1 VTRHEPR
8 AVSPQHAALA
18 TGLSLCTIYRAIRAG
33 ELRAKKQRSRWLI
46 SVNELRRFVG
56 DPVEVENVYPRVLKP
71 LAMLSPRERAMVME
85 ALGSPSRTRG
95 QAHARG

>member
-1 VTRHEPR
+1 MTRHEPR

-56 DPVEVENVYPRVLKP
+56 DPVEVETTAPRLLNGPVFHLD
-71 LAMLSPRERAMVME
+71 ARGREMVGQ
-85 ALGSPSRTRG
+85 ALGR
-95 QAHARG
+95 